1 MTFGRF
7 GTFGMLGTFATLHRH
22 RTIAHVFPV
31 LVALCPA
38 VAQAR
43 APAPQAQP
51 SIDRDARAAETK
63 KRGDDLLENKRYS
76 EALAAYDDAYALTP
90 SPALLYNRGRALQFL
105 ARYPE
110 ALEAIERFAAEA
122 PADLRARVP
131 GLPQLLDD
139 LRGRVGTL
147 IVRCRVDGARVLV
160 DDKQIAVTPV
170 SKPMRVAAGH
180 LAIDV
185 FADGYFPLHRE
196 VDLKGQ
202 GALTLELALVSRDT
216 SGLLTVR
223 SHESATKI
231 TVDGK
236 VLGLSPVEA
245 GLVAGTH
252 RVVAEKSGFDDGST
266 QVVVGAGDKKEVWLD
281 PVARPA
287 LYAHWWFWTAVG
299 VVIVGGV
306 VTYVALTTERSAPSG
321 NYSPGTVHF

>member
-1 MTFGRF
+1 MRSRR
-7 GTFGMLGTFATLHRH
+7 RH
-22 RTIAHVFPV
+22 IAHAFAAI
-31 LVALCPA
+31 VALSPSA
-38 VAQAR
+38 AHAL
-43 APAPQAQP
+43 APAAPAAEAAV
-51 SIDRDARAAETK
+51 DRDARAADLK
-63 KRGDDLLENKRYS
+63 KRGDDFLESKHYS
-76 EALAAYDDAYALTP
+76 EALTAYDEAYALAP

-110 ALEAIERFAAEA
+110 ALDAIERFAAEA

-139 LRGRVGTL
+139 LRGKVGTL
-147 IVRCRVDGARVLV
+147 VVACRVDGARILV
-160 DDKQIAVTPV
+160 DNKQIAVTPV
-170 SKPMRVAAGH
+170 AKPIKVTAGH
-180 LAIDV
+180 LTIDV
-185 FADGYFPLHRE
+185 FADGYFPLHRS

-202 GALTLELALVSRDT
+202 AALTLDLSLVSRDT

-223 SHESATKI
+223 SHVDAAKI
-231 TVDGK
+231 TVDGL
-236 VLGLSPVEA
+236 VLGLAPVEA

-266 QVVVGAGDKKEVWLD
+266 QVVLGAGDKKEVWLD

-287 LYAHWWFWTAVG
+287 IYAHWWFWTAVG
-299 VVIVGGV
+299 VVLVGGI